1 MAGARFARP
10 NHIYK
15 NLPRLYYP
23 LLKTHPRTPHI
34 PSSFPPERFLRPHPR
49 LLLCF
54 KFFLPLHCPLSGGL
68 GPNHIYKNL
77 PRLYYPRLKTHPWTP
92 HFPSSFPP
100 ERFLRPHPRLLLC
113 FKFFLPLQSP
123 PLRRPRASLCIY
135 VAGLYYPLLKT
146 YPSDSA
152 TLGDHTRNT

>member
-1 MAGARFARP
+1 MHSSLKHSNFLKCPKYRTTQSSADTF
-10 NHIYK
+10 
-15 NLPRLYYP
+15 YP
-23 LLKTHPRTPHI
+23 LLKTLKL
-34 PSSFPPERFLRPHPR
+34 PPGTLFKAHAR

-77 PRLYYPRLKTHPWTP
+77 PRLYYPRLKTHPRTP
-92 HFPSSFPP
+92 HFHSSFPP

-113 FKFFLPLQSP
+113 FNFFLPLQSP